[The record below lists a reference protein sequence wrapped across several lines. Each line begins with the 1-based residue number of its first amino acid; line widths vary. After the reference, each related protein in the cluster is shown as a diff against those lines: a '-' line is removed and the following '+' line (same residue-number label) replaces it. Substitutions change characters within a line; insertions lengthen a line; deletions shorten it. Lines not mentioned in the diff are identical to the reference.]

1 MRGAFLGCDTLYHS
15 FKPFN
20 KHFTKMCIFF
30 FFAQKGKI
38 NNNNKKEKK
47 RDPSFLVQTLILLQF
62 AKHFAVL
69 HLQTI

>member
-1 MRGAFLGCDTLYHS
+1 
-15 FKPFN
+15 
-20 KHFTKMCIFF
+20 MCIFFF